1 MYLVSYDITPNRLR
15 NKVAKTLE
23 GFGKRVQ
30 YSVFEC
36 DLTEKRYEELYEKLL
51 NHGILIRR
59 CENYH
64 NLTEEDYRVAVRTHE
79 ENERLLQAIKE
90 VLAKSA

>member
-36 DLTEKRYEELYEKLL
+36 DLTEKRYKELYEKLL
-51 NHGILIRR
+51 KFSAGMGDGSICFYYICKN
-59 CENYH
+59 CEGKK
-64 NLTEEDYRVAVRTHE
+64 RVIGVPKEMDRF
-79 ENERLLQAIKE
+79 LQDE
-90 VLAKSA
+90 VIVV